1 VSRYERTQTRAREA
15 GRNARSRTGLGP
27 VPWIRTLKWRQI
39 CIGLLVLSFAVCVG
53 ILLLR
58 GRDGI
63 DPTRSSDS
71 GAHAAVSTLLHG
83 IPQHG
88 VTLGDPTAPITL
100 VVFGDLEC
108 ASVRDFFREDLP
120 GIVRKLVRPGLVKI
134 TYRAFQTDTLKR
146 QVFVQQQSAALAA
159 GEQGR
164 FWDFIST
171 FYFEQR
177 REYSNYVTMSFLRGI
192 AVQILGLMT
201 QRWESHMMDT
211 AWFDKLAR
219 DNAAF
224 RGRRFHTTPSFLIGA
239 SGGSLHRLVGYAPR
253 RSARTYHGYWISI
266 VDANELERAT
276 RGLLC
281 PSVLESAFC
290 RGPS

>member
-1 VSRYERTQTRAREA
+1 MSRYERTQTRAQEA
-15 GRNARSRTGLGP
+15 GTNGRSRTGLDP
-27 VPWIRTLKWRQI
+27 APWFRAHKWQV
-39 CIGLLVLSFAVCVG
+39 CIGLLALSSAVCVG
-53 ILLLR
+53 ILLFL
-58 GRDGI
+58 GRSRI
-63 DPTRSSDS
+63 DPTRSAESRT
-71 GAHAAVSTLLHG
+71 HAAVTTLLHG
-83 IPQHG
+83 IPQNG
-88 VTLGDPTAPITL
+88 VTLGVPTAPVTL

-120 GIVRKLVRPGLVKI
+120 AIVRKLVRPGLIEI
-134 TYRAFQTDTLKR
+134 TYRAFQTDTLNR

-177 REYSNYVTMSFLRGI
+177 REYSDYVTRSFLRGI
-192 AVQILGLMT
+192 AVQVPGLKT
-201 QRWESHMMDT
+201 QRWESHAMDT
-211 AWFDKLAR
+211 AWFDKLAG

-224 RGRRFHTTPSFLIGA
+224 RSRRFHTTPSFLIGI
-239 SGGSLHRLVGYAPR
+239 SGGPLHRLVGYAPR

-266 VDANELERAT
+266 VNATELERAT

-290 RGPS
+290 RGRS